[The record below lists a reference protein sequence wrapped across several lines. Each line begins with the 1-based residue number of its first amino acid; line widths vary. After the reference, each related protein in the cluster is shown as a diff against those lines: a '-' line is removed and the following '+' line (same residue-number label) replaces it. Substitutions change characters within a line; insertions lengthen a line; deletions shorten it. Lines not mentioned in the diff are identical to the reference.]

1 MDIGTIIAGLQAIAS
16 VADAMNKAPQLTPAQ
31 AEEKK
36 QKAQPVQ
43 PITPTVVVLPNQT
56 PPMGVGVPPPPPPM
70 PPSDYWN
77 QLPPAN
83 VLRNPIWRMP
93 QAPFGVPVF
102 RGVPLT
108 TDFRDYYEPSLEELY
123 QIYFGTRW

>member
-31 AEEKK
+31 AEGEKPK
-36 QKAQPVQ
+36 KPS
-43 PITPTVVVLPNQT
+43 TMVVVLPNQT
-56 PPMGVGVPPPPPPM
+56 PPMGVGVPPAPSL

-77 QLPPAN
+77 FLPPAN
-83 VLRNPIWRMP
+83 VLRNPVWRMP

-102 RGVPLT
+102 RGVPMSA
-108 TDFRDYYEPSLEELY
+108 DFRNYYEPSLEELY
-123 QIYFGTRW
+123 QLYFGTR

>member
-43 PITPTVVVLPNQT
+43 PMTPTIVVLPNQT
-56 PPMGVGVPPPPPPM
+56 PPMEVSVPPPPPPM
-70 PPSDYWN
+70 ASDYWN

-93 QAPFGVPVF
+93 QIPFGVPVF

-108 TDFRDYYEPSLEELY
+108 TDFRVYSEPSLDELY

>member
-31 AEEKK
+31 AEEK
-36 QKAQPVQ
+36 QKRSQ

-56 PPMGVGVPPPPPPM
+56 PPMGIGVPPAPPLRG
-70 PPSDYWN
+70 DYWS

-83 VLRNPIWRMP
+83 VLRNPIWRVP
-93 QAPFGVPVF
+93 QFQFGVPVF

-108 TDFRDYYEPSLEELY
+108 TDFRNYYEPSLDELY
-123 QIYFGTRW
+123 QLYFGTRW

>member
-36 QKAQPVQ
+36 QRAQPVQ
-43 PITPTVVVLPNQT
+43 PMTPTVVVLPNQT
-56 PPMGVGVPPPPPPM
+56 PPMGVGVPPPAPPLREY
-70 PPSDYWN
+70 DYWN

-108 TDFRDYYEPSLEELY
+108 TNFRTYAEPSLEELY
-123 QIYFGTRW
+123 QLYFGTRW